1 MRCQQQRGSAPGREA
16 RYLEGIGRYERAE
29 AERFPR
35 MLGELVLAFEGTRRD
50 ALGQIFMAM
59 ELGNHWKAQF
69 FTSHEVAY
77 LMASLTQGGAADTI
91 ERQDFVTL
99 WEPAFGAGPW
109 SSHRLKFCSMS
120 TSSHSKACTSPTLMR
135 TPPLATWPVCS
146 SLCCTFQ
153 PSSCTPTRGQIKHQ
167 WAHIG

>member
-1 MRCQQQRGSAPGREA
+1 VRCQQQRGSAPGREA

-35 MLGELVLAFEGTRRD
+35 VLGELVLAFEGTRRD

-59 ELGNHWKAQF
+59 ELGNHWKAPF

-99 WEPAFGAGPW
+99 WEPAFGAGPMVIA
-109 SSHRLKFCSMS
+109 SAEVLLNVDIKPQQSLHV
-120 TSSHSKACTSPTLMR
+120 TNIDADATACHMACLQ
-135 TPPLATWPVCS
+135 LA
-146 SLCCTFQ
+146 LL
-153 PSSCTPTRGQIKHQ
+153 
-167 WAHIG
+167 HIPAVILHTNARSD